1 MEVANK
7 KKKKDKRKT
16 PQRLETFPST
26 KDASVAAA
34 ERQPVTW
41 SAASPRRSA
50 AAVALAGQASSKTVL
65 NVSGP
70 DSEV

>member
-1 MEVANK
+1 MEVAKK
-7 KKKKDKRKT
+7 KKKKDKKKT
-16 PQRLETFPST
+16 PQRLETVPST
-26 KDASVAAA
+26 EDASVAAA
-34 ERQPVTW
+34 ELQPVTR
-41 SAASPRRSA
+41 SAASPGPPA